1 MSLYDDFMNG
11 QIHDHKL
18 YWDRLN
24 QLQQRDARR
33 ITMDGAQMQLEN
45 DAITREARLRNVLAQ
60 LANSTDMNEQQ
71 LAYRRGLDP
80 LSYDLERQKLLTGIS
95 QGQNQQ
101 SQAIQDMT
109 FREGLQPLQ
118 YRAKEAELGAN
129 IAGNTLTT
137 TNAQH
142 GNTIA
147 NDIFP
152 DQRRAAAG
160 QAAYAG
166 MQGDVVRNNLPAL
179 RTTSETNILTGQ
191 KNAENQY
198 GVQETLGR
206 QLEEQRTTADLMHWA
221 IENGGQTTP
230 DLINLMRGAS
240 YDPRRTP
247 EERRIAGNLV
257 NSLTL
262 QQAEYQKAFQGK
274 DAAMNPAVPLIEN
287 TPLQMAEQMGIQVL
301 GQNPYGEYQIDV
313 GNGNIELLSPA
324 ELKTSIARRLGV
336 DATPWQKDAEISLK
350 ERAARL
356 SGNTQ
361 AMTAGVPDA
370 FKPELGFKLSDTAK
384 QRQQRIMYGAQTI
397 ALRNLGYTQKE
408 DANGNKIWV
417 DDKGQVI
424 PPDVI
429 QQYLRSQNL
438 AGDETAPALLNPPQG
453 AGK

>member
-24 QLQQRDARR
+24 QLQQQDARR

-45 DAITREARLRNVLAQ
+45 DAITRDARLRNVLAQ
-60 LANSTDMNEQQ
+60 LANSTDLNEQQ

-80 LSYDLERQKLLTGIS
+80 LSYDFERQKLLTGITQS
-95 QGQNQQ
+95 QNQQ
-101 SQAIQDMT
+101 GQAGQEIQ
-109 FREGLQPLQ
+109 FRQGLSPLQ
-118 YRAKEAELGAN
+118 YDAKKAELGAS

-137 TNAQH
+137 TNAEH

-147 NDIFP
+147 KDIFP
-152 DQRRAAAG
+152 DQRRAAKG

-166 MQGDVVRNNLPAL
+166 MQGDVVRDNLPAL
-179 RTTSETNILTGQ
+179 RATSETNIRTGQ
-191 KNAENQY
+191 KSAENQY
-198 GVQETLGR
+198 GMQETLGR
-206 QLEEQRTTADLMHWA
+206 QLAEQRTTSDLMHWA

-262 QQAEYQKAFQGK
+262 QQVEYQKAFQSK

-313 GNGNIELLSPA
+313 GGGNIELLSPA
-324 ELKTSIARRLGV
+324 ELKSSIARRLGV
-336 DATPWQKDAEISLK
+336 DASPWQKDAEISLK

-370 FKPELGFKLSDTAK
+370 FKPELGFKLSDEAK
-384 QRQQRIMYGAQTI
+384 QRQQRILYGAQTH
-397 ALRNLGYTQKE
+397 ALQGLGYSQKE
-408 DANGNKIWV
+408 DANGNMIWV
-417 DDKGQVI
+417 DDKGQVVDPAAI
-424 PPDVI
+424 M
-429 QQYLRSQNL
+429 QYLRSQNL
-438 AGDETAPALLNPPQG
+438 AGEEVAPALLNPKEG
-453 AGK
+453 R

>member
-24 QLQQRDARR
+24 QLQQQDARR

-45 DAITREARLRNVLAQ
+45 DAITRDARLRNVLAQ
-60 LANSTDMNEQQ
+60 LANSTDLNEQQ

-80 LSYDLERQKLLTGIS
+80 LSYDFERQKLLTGITQS
-95 QGQNQQ
+95 QNQQ
-101 SQAIQDMT
+101 GQAGQEIQ
-109 FREGLQPLQ
+109 FRQGLSPLQ
-118 YRAKEAELGAN
+118 YDAKKAELGAS

-137 TNAQH
+137 TNAEH

-147 NDIFP
+147 KDIFS
-152 DQRRAAAG
+152 DQRRAAKG

-166 MQGDVVRNNLPAL
+166 MQGDVVRDNLPAL
-179 RTTSETNILTGQ
+179 RATSETNIRTGQ
-191 KNAENQY
+191 KSAENQY
-198 GVQETLGR
+198 GMQETLGR
-206 QLEEQRTTADLMHWA
+206 QLAEQRTTSDLMHWA

-262 QQAEYQKAFQGK
+262 QQVEYQKAFQGK

-313 GNGNIELLSPA
+313 GGGNIELLSPA
-324 ELKTSIARRLGV
+324 ELKSSIARRLGV
-336 DATPWQKDAEISLK
+336 DASPWQKDAEISLK

-370 FKPELGFKLSDTAK
+370 FKPELGFKLSDEAK
-384 QRQQRIMYGAQTI
+384 QRQQRILYGAQTH
-397 ALRNLGYTQKE
+397 ALQGLGYSQKE
-408 DANGNKIWV
+408 DANGNLIWV
-417 DDKGQVI
+417 DDKGQVVDPAAI
-424 PPDVI
+424 M
-429 QQYLRSQNL
+429 QYLRSQNL
-438 AGDETAPALLNPPQG
+438 AGEEVAPALLNPKEG
-453 AGK
+453 R

>member
-24 QLQQRDARR
+24 QLQQQDARR

-45 DAITREARLRNVLAQ
+45 DAITRDARLRNVLAQ
-60 LANSTDMNEQQ
+60 LANSTDLNEQQ

-80 LSYDLERQKLLTGIS
+80 LSYDFERQKLLTGITQS
-95 QGQNQQ
+95 QNQQ
-101 SQAIQDMT
+101 GQAGQEIQ
-109 FREGLQPLQ
+109 FRQGLSPLQ
-118 YRAKEAELGAN
+118 YDAKKAELGAS

-137 TNAQH
+137 TNAEH

-147 NDIFP
+147 KDIFP
-152 DQRRAAAG
+152 DQRRAAQG

-166 MQGDVVRNNLPAL
+166 MQGDVVRDNLPAL
-179 RTTSETNILTGQ
+179 RATSETNIRTGQ
-191 KNAENQY
+191 KSAENQY
-198 GVQETLGR
+198 GMQETLGR
-206 QLEEQRTTADLMHWA
+206 QLAEQRTTSDLMHWA

-262 QQAEYQKAFQGK
+262 QQAEYQKAFQSK

-313 GNGNIELLSPA
+313 GGGSIELLSPA
-324 ELKTSIARRLGV
+324 ELKSSIARRLGV
-336 DATPWQKDAEISLK
+336 DASPWQKDAEISLK

-370 FKPELGFKLSDTAK
+370 FKPELGFKLSDEAK
-384 QRQQRIMYGAQTI
+384 QRQQRILYGAQTH
-397 ALRNLGYTQKE
+397 ALQGLGYSQKE
-408 DANGNKIWV
+408 DANGNMIWV
-417 DDKGQVI
+417 DDKGQVVDPAAI
-424 PPDVI
+424 M
-429 QQYLRSQNL
+429 QYLRSQNL
-438 AGDETAPALLNPPQG
+438 AGEEVAPALLNPKEG
-453 AGK
+453 R

>member
-24 QLQQRDARR
+24 QLQQQDARR

-45 DAITREARLRNVLAQ
+45 DAITRDARLRNVLAQ
-60 LANSTDMNEQQ
+60 LANSTDLNEQQ

-80 LSYDLERQKLLTGIS
+80 LSYDFERQKLLTGITQS
-95 QGQNQQ
+95 QNQQ
-101 SQAIQDMT
+101 GQAGQEIQ
-109 FREGLQPLQ
+109 FRQGLSPLQ
-118 YRAKEAELGAN
+118 YDAKKAELGAS

-137 TNAQH
+137 TNAEH

-147 NDIFP
+147 KDIFP
-152 DQRRAAAG
+152 DQRRAAQG

-166 MQGDVVRNNLPAL
+166 MQGDVVRDNLPAL
-179 RTTSETNILTGQ
+179 RATSETNIRTGQ
-191 KNAENQY
+191 KSAENQY
-198 GVQETLGR
+198 GMQETLGR
-206 QLEEQRTTADLMHWA
+206 QLAEQRTTSDLMHWA

-262 QQAEYQKAFQGK
+262 QQVEYQKAFQGK
-274 DAAMNPAVPLIEN
+274 AAAMNPAVPLIEN

-313 GNGNIELLSPA
+313 GGGNIELLSPA

-336 DATPWQKDAEISLK
+336 DASPWQKDAEISLK

-370 FKPELGFKLSDTAK
+370 FKPELGFKLSDEAK
-384 QRQQRIMYGAQTI
+384 QRQQRILYGAQTH
-397 ALRNLGYTQKE
+397 ALQGLGYSQKE
-408 DANGNKIWV
+408 DANGNLIWV
-417 DDKGQVI
+417 DDKGQVVDPAAI
-424 PPDVI
+424 M
-429 QQYLRSQNL
+429 QYLRSQNL
-438 AGDETAPALLNPPQG
+438 AGEEVAPALLNPKEG
-453 AGK
+453 R

>member
-24 QLQQRDARR
+24 QLQQQDARR

-45 DAITREARLRNVLAQ
+45 DAITRDARLRNVLAQ
-60 LANSTDMNEQQ
+60 LANSTDLNEQQ

-80 LSYDLERQKLLTGIS
+80 LSYDFERQKLLTGITQS
-95 QGQNQQ
+95 QNQQ
-101 SQAIQDMT
+101 GQAGQEIQ
-109 FREGLQPLQ
+109 FRQGLSPLQ
-118 YRAKEAELGAN
+118 YDAKKAELGAS

-137 TNAQH
+137 TNAEH

-147 NDIFP
+147 KDIFP
-152 DQRRAAAG
+152 DQRRAAKG

-166 MQGDVVRNNLPAL
+166 MQGDVVRDNLPAL
-179 RTTSETNILTGQ
+179 RATSETNIRTGQ
-191 KNAENQY
+191 KSAENQY
-198 GVQETLGR
+198 GMQETLGR
-206 QLEEQRTTADLMHWA
+206 QLAEQRTTSDLMHWA

-262 QQAEYQKAFQGK
+262 QQVEYQKAFQGK

-313 GNGNIELLSPA
+313 GGGNIELLSPA
-324 ELKTSIARRLGV
+324 ELKSSIARRLGV
-336 DATPWQKDAEISLK
+336 DASPWQKDAEISLK

-370 FKPELGFKLSDTAK
+370 FKPELGFKLSDEAK
-384 QRQQRIMYGAQTI
+384 QRQQRILYGAQTH
-397 ALRNLGYTQKE
+397 ALQGLGYSQKE
-408 DANGNKIWV
+408 DANGNMIWV
-417 DDKGQVI
+417 DGKGQVVDPAAI
-424 PPDVI
+424 M
-429 QQYLRSQNL
+429 QYLRSQNL
-438 AGDETAPALLNPPQG
+438 AGEEVAPALLNPKEG
-453 AGK
+453 R

>member
-24 QLQQRDARR
+24 QLQQQDARR

-45 DAITREARLRNVLAQ
+45 DAITRDARLRNVLAQ
-60 LANSTDMNEQQ
+60 LANSTDLNEQQ

-80 LSYDLERQKLLTGIS
+80 LSYDFERQKLLTGITQS
-95 QGQNQQ
+95 QNQQ
-101 SQAIQDMT
+101 GQAGQEIQ
-109 FREGLQPLQ
+109 FRQGLSPLQ
-118 YRAKEAELGAN
+118 YDAKKAELGAS

-137 TNAQH
+137 TNAEH

-147 NDIFP
+147 KDIFP
-152 DQRRAAAG
+152 DQRRAAQG

-166 MQGDVVRNNLPAL
+166 MQGDVVRDNLPAL
-179 RTTSETNILTGQ
+179 RATSETNIRTGQ
-191 KNAENQY
+191 KSAENQY
-198 GVQETLGR
+198 GMQETLGR
-206 QLEEQRTTADLMHWA
+206 QLAEQRTTSDLMHWA

-262 QQAEYQKAFQGK
+262 QQVEYQKAFQGK

-313 GNGNIELLSPA
+313 GGGNIELLSPA
-324 ELKTSIARRLGV
+324 ELKSSIARRLGV
-336 DATPWQKDAEISLK
+336 DASPWQKDAEISLK

-370 FKPELGFKLSDTAK
+370 FKPELGFKLSDEAK
-384 QRQQRIMYGAQTI
+384 QRQQRILYGAQTH
-397 ALRNLGYTQKE
+397 ALQGLGYSQKE
-408 DANGNKIWV
+408 DANGNLIWV
-417 DDKGQVI
+417 DDKGQVVDPAAI
-424 PPDVI
+424 M
-429 QQYLRSQNL
+429 QYLRSQNL
-438 AGDETAPALLNPPQG
+438 AGEEVAPALLNPKEG
-453 AGK
+453 R

>member
-24 QLQQRDARR
+24 QLQQQDARR

-45 DAITREARLRNVLAQ
+45 DAITRDARLRNVLAQ
-60 LANSTDMNEQQ
+60 LANSTDLNEQQ

-80 LSYDLERQKLLTGIS
+80 LSYDFERQKLLTGITQS
-95 QGQNQQ
+95 QNQQ
-101 SQAIQDMT
+101 GQAGQEIQ
-109 FREGLQPLQ
+109 FRQGLSPLQ
-118 YRAKEAELGAN
+118 YDAKKAELGAS

-137 TNAQH
+137 TNAEH

-147 NDIFP
+147 KDIFP
-152 DQRRAAAG
+152 DQRRAAQG

-166 MQGDVVRNNLPAL
+166 MQGDVVRDNLPAL
-179 RTTSETNILTGQ
+179 RATSETNILTGQ
-191 KNAENQY
+191 KSAENQY
-198 GVQETLGR
+198 GMQETLGR
-206 QLEEQRTTADLMHWA
+206 QLAEQRTTSDLMHWA

-262 QQAEYQKAFQGK
+262 QQVEYQKAFQGK
-274 DAAMNPAVPLIEN
+274 DATMNPAVPLIEN

-313 GNGNIELLSPA
+313 GGGNIELLSPA
-324 ELKTSIARRLGV
+324 ELKSSIARRLGV
-336 DATPWQKDAEISLK
+336 DASPWQKDAEISLK

-370 FKPELGFKLSDTAK
+370 FKPELGFKLSDEAK
-384 QRQQRIMYGAQTI
+384 QRQQRILYGAQTH
-397 ALRNLGYTQKE
+397 ALQGLGYSQKE
-408 DANGNKIWV
+408 DANGNMIWV
-417 DDKGQVI
+417 DDKGQVVDPAAI
-424 PPDVI
+424 M
-429 QQYLRSQNL
+429 QYLRSQNL
-438 AGDETAPALLNPPQG
+438 AGEEVAPALLNPKEG
-453 AGK
+453 R

>member
-24 QLQQRDARR
+24 QLQQQDARR

-45 DAITREARLRNVLAQ
+45 DAITRDARLRNVLAQ
-60 LANSTDMNEQQ
+60 LANSTDLNEQQ

-80 LSYDLERQKLLTGIS
+80 LSYDFERQKLLTGITQS
-95 QGQNQQ
+95 QNQQ
-101 SQAIQDMT
+101 GQAGQEIQ
-109 FREGLQPLQ
+109 FRQGLSPLQ
-118 YRAKEAELGAN
+118 YDAKKAELGAS

-137 TNAQH
+137 TNAEH

-147 NDIFP
+147 KDIFP
-152 DQRRAAAG
+152 DQRRAAQG

-166 MQGDVVRNNLPAL
+166 MQGDVVRDNLPAL
-179 RTTSETNILTGQ
+179 RATSETNILTGQ
-191 KNAENQY
+191 KSAENQY
-198 GVQETLGR
+198 GMQETLGR
-206 QLEEQRTTADLMHWA
+206 QLAEQRTTSDLMHWA

-262 QQAEYQKAFQGK
+262 QQVEYQKAFQGK
-274 DAAMNPAVPLIEN
+274 GATMNPAVPLIEN
-287 TPLQMAEQMGIQVL
+287 TPLQMAEKMGIQVL

-313 GNGNIELLSPA
+313 GGGNVELLSPA
-324 ELKTSIARRLGV
+324 ELKSSIARRLGV
-336 DATPWQKDAEISLK
+336 DASPWQKDAEISLK

-370 FKPELGFKLSDTAK
+370 FKPELGFKLSDEAK
-384 QRQQRIMYGAQTI
+384 QRQQRILYGAQTH
-397 ALRNLGYTQKE
+397 ALQGLGYSQKE
-408 DANGNKIWV
+408 DANGNMIWV
-417 DDKGQVI
+417 DDKGQVVDPAAI
-424 PPDVI
+424 MR
-429 QQYLRSQNL
+429 YLRSQNL
-438 AGDETAPALLNPPQG
+438 AGEEVAPALLNPKEG
-453 AGK
+453 R

>member
-24 QLQQRDARR
+24 QLQQQDARR

-45 DAITREARLRNVLAQ
+45 DAITRDARLRNVLAQ
-60 LANSTDMNEQQ
+60 LANSTDLNEQQ

-80 LSYDLERQKLLTGIS
+80 LSYDFERQKLLTGITQS
-95 QGQNQQ
+95 QNRQGQAGQE
-101 SQAIQDMT
+101 IQ
-109 FREGLQPLQ
+109 FRQGLSPLQ
-118 YRAKEAELGAN
+118 YQAKKAELGAS
-129 IAGNTLTT
+129 IADNTLTT
-137 TNAQH
+137 TNAEH

-147 NDIFP
+147 KDIFP
-152 DQRRAAAG
+152 DQRRAAQG

-166 MQGDVVRNNLPAL
+166 MQGDVVRDNLPAL
-179 RTTSETNILTGQ
+179 RATSETNIRTGQ
-191 KNAENQY
+191 KSAENQY
-198 GVQETLGR
+198 GMQETLGR
-206 QLEEQRTTADLMHWA
+206 QLAEQRTTSDLMHWA
-221 IENGGQTTP
+221 IENGGQTTT

-262 QQAEYQKAFQGK
+262 QQVEYQKAFQGK

-313 GNGNIELLSPA
+313 GGGNIELLSPA
-324 ELKTSIARRLGV
+324 ELKSSIARRLGV
-336 DATPWQKDAEISLK
+336 DASPWQKDAEISLK

-370 FKPELGFKLSDTAK
+370 FKPELGFKLSDEAK
-384 QRQQRIMYGAQTI
+384 QRQQRILYGAQTH
-397 ALRNLGYTQKE
+397 ALQGLGYSQKE
-408 DANGNKIWV
+408 DANGNMIWV
-417 DDKGQVI
+417 DDKGQVVDLAAI
-424 PPDVI
+424 M
-429 QQYLRSQNL
+429 QYLRSQNL
-438 AGDETAPALLNPPQG
+438 AGEEVAPALLNPKEG
-453 AGK
+453 R

>member
-24 QLQQRDARR
+24 QLQQQDARR

-45 DAITREARLRNVLAQ
+45 DAITRDARLRNVLAQ
-60 LANSTDMNEQQ
+60 LANSTDLNEQQ

-80 LSYDLERQKLLTGIS
+80 LSYDFERQKLLTGITQS
-95 QGQNQQ
+95 QNQQ
-101 SQAIQDMT
+101 GQAGQEIQ
-109 FREGLQPLQ
+109 FRQGLSPLQ
-118 YRAKEAELGAN
+118 YDAKKAELGAS

-137 TNAQH
+137 TNAEH

-147 NDIFP
+147 KDIFP
-152 DQRRAAAG
+152 DQRRAAQG

-166 MQGDVVRNNLPAL
+166 MQGDVVRDNLPAL
-179 RTTSETNILTGQ
+179 RATSETNIRTGQ
-191 KNAENQY
+191 KSAENQY
-198 GVQETLGR
+198 GMQETLGR
-206 QLEEQRTTADLMHWA
+206 QLAEQRTTSDLMHWA

-262 QQAEYQKAFQGK
+262 QQVEYQKAFQGK

-313 GNGNIELLSPA
+313 GGGNIELLSPA
-324 ELKTSIARRLGV
+324 ELKSSIARRLGV
-336 DATPWQKDAEISLK
+336 DASPWQKDAEISLK

-370 FKPELGFKLSDTAK
+370 FKPELGFKLSDEAK
-384 QRQQRIMYGAQTI
+384 QRQQRILYGAQTH
-397 ALRNLGYTQKE
+397 ALQGLGYSQKE
-408 DANGNKIWV
+408 DANGNMIWV
-417 DDKGQVI
+417 DDKGQVVDPAAI
-424 PPDVI
+424 M
-429 QQYLRSQNL
+429 QYLRSQNL
-438 AGDETAPALLNPPQG
+438 AGEEVAPALLNPKEG
-453 AGK
+453 R

>member
-24 QLQQRDARR
+24 QLQQQDARR

-45 DAITREARLRNVLAQ
+45 DAITRDARLRNVLAQ
-60 LANSTDMNEQQ
+60 LANSTDLNEQQ

-80 LSYDLERQKLLTGIS
+80 LNYDFERQKLLTGITQS
-95 QGQNQQ
+95 QNQQ
-101 SQAIQDMT
+101 GQAGQEIQ
-109 FREGLQPLQ
+109 FRQGLSPLQ
-118 YRAKEAELGAN
+118 YDAKKAELGAS

-137 TNAQH
+137 TNAEH

-147 NDIFP
+147 KDIFP
-152 DQRRAAAG
+152 DQRRAAQG

-166 MQGDVVRNNLPAL
+166 MQGDVVRDNLPAL
-179 RTTSETNILTGQ
+179 RATSETNIRTGQ
-191 KNAENQY
+191 KSAENQY
-198 GVQETLGR
+198 GMQETLGR
-206 QLEEQRTTADLMHWA
+206 QLAEQRTTSDLMHWA

-262 QQAEYQKAFQGK
+262 QQVEYQKAFQGK

-313 GNGNIELLSPA
+313 GGGNIELLSPA
-324 ELKTSIARRLGV
+324 ELKSSIARRLGV
-336 DATPWQKDAEISLK
+336 DASPWQKDAEISLK

-370 FKPELGFKLSDTAK
+370 FKPELGFKLSDEAK
-384 QRQQRIMYGAQTI
+384 QRQQRILYGAQTH
-397 ALRNLGYTQKE
+397 ALQGLGYSQKE
-408 DANGNKIWV
+408 DANGNMIWV
-417 DDKGQVI
+417 DDKGQVVDPAAI
-424 PPDVI
+424 M
-429 QQYLRSQNL
+429 QYLRSQNL
-438 AGDETAPALLNPPQG
+438 AGQEVAPALLNPKEG
-453 AGK
+453 R

>member
-24 QLQQRDARR
+24 QLQQQDARR

-45 DAITREARLRNVLAQ
+45 DAITRDARLRNVLAQ
-60 LANSTDMNEQQ
+60 LANSTDLNEQQ

-80 LSYDLERQKLLTGIS
+80 LSYDFERQKLLTGITQS
-95 QGQNQQ
+95 QNQQ
-101 SQAIQDMT
+101 GQAGQEIQ
-109 FREGLQPLQ
+109 FRQGLSPLQ
-118 YRAKEAELGAN
+118 YDAKKAELGAS

-137 TNAQH
+137 TNAEH

-147 NDIFP
+147 KDIFP
-152 DQRRAAAG
+152 DQRRAAKG

-166 MQGDVVRNNLPAL
+166 MQGDVVRDNLPAL
-179 RTTSETNILTGQ
+179 RATSETNIRTGQ
-191 KNAENQY
+191 KSAENQY
-198 GVQETLGR
+198 GMQETLGR
-206 QLEEQRTTADLMHWA
+206 QLAEQRTTSDLMHWA

-262 QQAEYQKAFQGK
+262 QQVEYQKAFQGK

-313 GNGNIELLSPA
+313 GGGNIELLSPA
-324 ELKTSIARRLGV
+324 ELKSSIARRLGV
-336 DATPWQKDAEISLK
+336 DASPWQKDAEISLK

-370 FKPELGFKLSDTAK
+370 FKPELGFKLSDEAK
-384 QRQQRIMYGAQTI
+384 QRQQRILYGAQTH
-397 ALRNLGYTQKE
+397 ALQGLGYSQKE
-408 DANGNKIWV
+408 DANGNMIWV
-417 DDKGQVI
+417 DDKGQVVDPAAI
-424 PPDVI
+424 M
-429 QQYLRSQNL
+429 QYLRSQNL
-438 AGDETAPALLNPPQG
+438 AGEEVAPALLNPKEG
-453 AGK
+453 R

>member
-24 QLQQRDARR
+24 QLQQQDARR

-45 DAITREARLRNVLAQ
+45 DAITRDARLRNVLAQ
-60 LANSTDMNEQQ
+60 LANSTDLNEQQ

-80 LSYDLERQKLLTGIS
+80 LSYDFERQKLLTGITQS
-95 QGQNQQ
+95 QNQQ
-101 SQAIQDMT
+101 GQAGQEIQ
-109 FREGLQPLQ
+109 FRQGLSPLQ
-118 YRAKEAELGAN
+118 YDAKKAELGAS

-137 TNAQH
+137 TNAEH

-152 DQRRAAAG
+152 DQRRAAQG

-166 MQGDVVRNNLPAL
+166 MQGDVVRDNLPAL
-179 RTTSETNILTGQ
+179 RATSETNIRTGQ
-191 KNAENQY
+191 KSAENQY
-198 GVQETLGR
+198 GMQETLGR
-206 QLEEQRTTADLMHWA
+206 QLAEQRTTSDLMHWA

-262 QQAEYQKAFQGK
+262 QQVEYQKAFQGK

-313 GNGNIELLSPA
+313 GGGNIELLSPA
-324 ELKTSIARRLGV
+324 ELKSSIARRLGV
-336 DATPWQKDAEISLK
+336 DASPWQKDAEISLK

-370 FKPELGFKLSDTAK
+370 FKPELGFKLSDEAK
-384 QRQQRIMYGAQTI
+384 QRQQRILYGAQTH
-397 ALRNLGYTQKE
+397 ALQGLGYSQKE
-408 DANGNKIWV
+408 DANGNLIWV
-417 DDKGQVI
+417 DDKGQVVDPAAI
-424 PPDVI
+424 M
-429 QQYLRSQNL
+429 QYLRSQNL
-438 AGDETAPALLNPPQG
+438 AGEEVAPALLNPKEG
-453 AGK
+453 R

>member
-24 QLQQRDARR
+24 QLQQQDARR

-45 DAITREARLRNVLAQ
+45 DAITRDARLRNVLAQ
-60 LANSTDMNEQQ
+60 LANSTDLNEQQ

-80 LSYDLERQKLLTGIS
+80 LSYDFERQKLLTGITQS
-95 QGQNQQ
+95 QNQQ
-101 SQAIQDMT
+101 GQAGQEIQ
-109 FREGLQPLQ
+109 FRQGLSPLQ
-118 YRAKEAELGAN
+118 YDAKKAELGAS

-137 TNAQH
+137 TNAEH

-147 NDIFP
+147 KDIFP
-152 DQRRAAAG
+152 DQRRAARG

-166 MQGDVVRNNLPAL
+166 MQGDVVRDNLPAL
-179 RTTSETNILTGQ
+179 RATSETNIRTGQ
-191 KNAENQY
+191 KSAENQY
-198 GVQETLGR
+198 GMQETLGR
-206 QLEEQRTTADLMHWA
+206 QLAEQRTTSDLMHWA

-262 QQAEYQKAFQGK
+262 QQVEYQKAFQGK

-313 GNGNIELLSPA
+313 GGGNIELLSPA
-324 ELKTSIARRLGV
+324 ELKSSIARRLGV
-336 DATPWQKDAEISLK
+336 DASPWQKDAEISLK

-370 FKPELGFKLSDTAK
+370 FKPELGFKLSDEAK
-384 QRQQRIMYGAQTI
+384 QRQQRILYGAQTH
-397 ALRNLGYTQKE
+397 ALQGLGYSQKE
-408 DANGNKIWV
+408 DANGNMIWV
-417 DDKGQVI
+417 DDKGQVVDPAAI
-424 PPDVI
+424 M
-429 QQYLRSQNL
+429 QYLRSQNL
-438 AGDETAPALLNPPQG
+438 AGEEVAPALLNPKEG
-453 AGK
+453 R

>member
-24 QLQQRDARR
+24 QLQQQDARR

-45 DAITREARLRNVLAQ
+45 DAITRDARLRNVLAQ
-60 LANSTDMNEQQ
+60 LANSTDLNEQQ

-80 LSYDLERQKLLTGIS
+80 LSYDFERQKLLTGITQS
-95 QGQNQQ
+95 QNQQ
-101 SQAIQDMT
+101 GQAGQEIQ
-109 FREGLQPLQ
+109 FRQGLSPLQ
-118 YRAKEAELGAN
+118 YDAKKAELGAS

-137 TNAQH
+137 TNAEH

-147 NDIFP
+147 KDIFP
-152 DQRRAAAG
+152 DQRRAAKG

-166 MQGDVVRNNLPAL
+166 IQGDVVRDNLPAL
-179 RTTSETNILTGQ
+179 RATSETNIRTGQ
-191 KNAENQY
+191 KSAENQY
-198 GVQETLGR
+198 GMQETLGR
-206 QLEEQRTTADLMHWA
+206 QLAEQRTTSDLMHWA

-262 QQAEYQKAFQGK
+262 QQVEYQKAFQGK

-313 GNGNIELLSPA
+313 GGGNIELLSPA
-324 ELKTSIARRLGV
+324 ELKSSIARRLGV
-336 DATPWQKDAEISLK
+336 DASPWQKDAEISLK

-370 FKPELGFKLSDTAK
+370 FKPELGFKLSDEAK
-384 QRQQRIMYGAQTI
+384 QRQQRILYGAQTH
-397 ALRNLGYTQKE
+397 ALQGLGYSQKE
-408 DANGNKIWV
+408 DANGNMIWV
-417 DDKGQVI
+417 DDKGQVVDPAAI
-424 PPDVI
+424 M
-429 QQYLRSQNL
+429 QYLRSQNL
-438 AGDETAPALLNPPQG
+438 AGEEVAPALLNPKEG
-453 AGK
+453 R

>member
-24 QLQQRDARR
+24 QLQQQDARR

-45 DAITREARLRNVLAQ
+45 DAITRDARLRNVLAQ
-60 LANSTDMNEQQ
+60 LANSTDLNEQQ

-80 LSYDLERQKLLTGIS
+80 LSYDFERQKLLTGITQS
-95 QGQNQQ
+95 QNQQ
-101 SQAIQDMT
+101 GQAGQEIQ
-109 FREGLQPLQ
+109 FRQGLSPLQ
-118 YRAKEAELGAN
+118 YDAKKAELGAS

-137 TNAQH
+137 TNAEH

-147 NDIFP
+147 KDIFP
-152 DQRRAAAG
+152 DQRRAAQG

-166 MQGDVVRNNLPAL
+166 MQGDVVRDNLPAL
-179 RTTSETNILTGQ
+179 RATSETNIRTGQ
-191 KNAENQY
+191 KSAENQY
-198 GVQETLGR
+198 GMQETLGR
-206 QLEEQRTTADLMHWA
+206 QLAEQRTTSDLMHWA

-262 QQAEYQKAFQGK
+262 QQVEYQKAFRGK
-274 DAAMNPAVPLIEN
+274 DATMNPAVPLIEN

-313 GNGNIELLSPA
+313 GGGNIELLSPA
-324 ELKTSIARRLGV
+324 ELKSSIARRLGV
-336 DATPWQKDAEISLK
+336 DASPWQKDAEISLK

-370 FKPELGFKLSDTAK
+370 FKPELGFKLSDEAK
-384 QRQQRIMYGAQTI
+384 QRQQRILYGAQTH
-397 ALRNLGYTQKE
+397 ALQGLGYSQKE
-408 DANGNKIWV
+408 DANGNMIWV
-417 DDKGQVI
+417 DDKGQVVDPAAI
-424 PPDVI
+424 M
-429 QQYLRSQNL
+429 QYLRSQNL
-438 AGDETAPALLNPPQG
+438 AGEEVAPALLNPKEG
-453 AGK
+453 R

>member
-24 QLQQRDARR
+24 QLQQQDARR

-45 DAITREARLRNVLAQ
+45 DAITRDARLRNVLAQ
-60 LANSTDMNEQQ
+60 LANSTDLNEQQ

-80 LSYDLERQKLLTGIS
+80 LSYDFERQKLLTGITQS
-95 QGQNQQ
+95 QNQQ
-101 SQAIQDMT
+101 GQAGQEIQ
-109 FREGLQPLQ
+109 FRQGLSPLQ
-118 YRAKEAELGAN
+118 YDAKKAELGAS

-137 TNAQH
+137 TNAEH

-147 NDIFP
+147 KDIFP
-152 DQRRAAAG
+152 DQRRAAQG

-166 MQGDVVRNNLPAL
+166 MQGDVVRDNLPAL
-179 RTTSETNILTGQ
+179 RATSETNILTGQ
-191 KNAENQY
+191 KSAENQY
-198 GVQETLGR
+198 GMQETLGR
-206 QLEEQRTTADLMHWA
+206 QLAEQRTTSDLMHWA

-262 QQAEYQKAFQGK
+262 QQVEYQKAFRGK
-274 DAAMNPAVPLIEN
+274 DATMNPAVPLIEN

-313 GNGNIELLSPA
+313 GGGNIELLSPA
-324 ELKTSIARRLGV
+324 ELKSSIARRLGV
-336 DATPWQKDAEISLK
+336 DASPWQKDAEISLK

-370 FKPELGFKLSDTAK
+370 FKPELGFKLSDEAK
-384 QRQQRIMYGAQTI
+384 QRQQRILYGAQTH
-397 ALRNLGYTQKE
+397 ALQGLGYSQKE
-408 DANGNKIWV
+408 DANGNMIWV
-417 DDKGQVI
+417 DDKGQVVDPAAI
-424 PPDVI
+424 M
-429 QQYLRSQNL
+429 QYLRSQNL
-438 AGDETAPALLNPPQG
+438 AGEEVAPALLNPKEG
-453 AGK
+453 R

>member
-24 QLQQRDARR
+24 QLQQQDARR

-45 DAITREARLRNVLAQ
+45 DAITRDARLRNVLAQ
-60 LANSTDMNEQQ
+60 LANSTDLNEQQ

-80 LSYDLERQKLLTGIS
+80 LSYDFERQKLLTGITQS
-95 QGQNQQ
+95 QNQQ
-101 SQAIQDMT
+101 GQAGQEIQ
-109 FREGLQPLQ
+109 FRQGLSPLQ
-118 YRAKEAELGAN
+118 YDAKKAELGAS

-137 TNAQH
+137 TNAEH

-147 NDIFP
+147 KDIFP
-152 DQRRAAAG
+152 DQRRAAKG

-166 MQGDVVRNNLPAL
+166 MQGDVVRDNLPAL
-179 RTTSETNILTGQ
+179 RATSETNIRTGQ
-191 KNAENQY
+191 KSAENQY
-198 GVQETLGR
+198 GMQETLGR
-206 QLEEQRTTADLMHWA
+206 QLAEQRTTSDLMHWA

-262 QQAEYQKAFQGK
+262 QQVKYQEAFQGK

-313 GNGNIELLSPA
+313 GGGNIELLSPA
-324 ELKTSIARRLGV
+324 ELKSSIARRLGV
-336 DATPWQKDAEISLK
+336 DASPWQKDAEISLK

-370 FKPELGFKLSDTAK
+370 FKPELGFKLSDEAK
-384 QRQQRIMYGAQTI
+384 QRQQRILYGAQTH
-397 ALRNLGYTQKE
+397 ALQGLGYSQKE
-408 DANGNKIWV
+408 DANGNMIWV
-417 DDKGQVI
+417 DDKGQVVDPAAI
-424 PPDVI
+424 M
-429 QQYLRSQNL
+429 QYLRSQNL
-438 AGDETAPALLNPPQG
+438 AGEEVAPALLNPKEG
-453 AGK
+453 R

>member
-24 QLQQRDARR
+24 QLQQQDARR

-45 DAITREARLRNVLAQ
+45 DAITRDARLRNVLAQ
-60 LANSTDMNEQQ
+60 LANSTDLNEQQ

-80 LSYDLERQKLLTGIS
+80 LSYDFERQKLLTGITQS
-95 QGQNQQ
+95 QNQQ
-101 SQAIQDMT
+101 GQAGQEIQ
-109 FREGLQPLQ
+109 FRQGLSPLQ
-118 YRAKEAELGAN
+118 YDAKKAELGAS

-137 TNAQH
+137 TNAEH

-147 NDIFP
+147 KDIFP
-152 DQRRAAAG
+152 DQRRAAQG

-166 MQGDVVRNNLPAL
+166 MQGDVVRDNLPAL
-179 RTTSETNILTGQ
+179 RATSETNILTGQ
-191 KNAENQY
+191 KSAENQY
-198 GVQETLGR
+198 GMQETLGR
-206 QLEEQRTTADLMHWA
+206 QLAEQRTTSDLMHWA

-262 QQAEYQKAFQGK
+262 QQVEYQKAFQGK
-274 DAAMNPAVPLIEN
+274 AAAMNPAVPLIEN

-313 GNGNIELLSPA
+313 GGGNIELLSPA
-324 ELKTSIARRLGV
+324 ELKSSIARRLGV
-336 DATPWQKDAEISLK
+336 DASPWQKDAEISLK

-361 AMTAGVPDA
+361 AMTAGVPEA
-370 FKPELGFKLSDTAK
+370 FKPELGFKLSDEAK
-384 QRQQRIMYGAQTI
+384 QRQQRILYGAQTH
-397 ALRNLGYTQKE
+397 ALQGLGYSQKE
-408 DANGNKIWV
+408 DANGNMIWV
-417 DDKGQVI
+417 DDKGQVVDPAAI
-424 PPDVI
+424 M
-429 QQYLRSQNL
+429 QYLRSQNL
-438 AGDETAPALLNPPQG
+438 AGEEVAPALLNPKEG
-453 AGK
+453 R

>member
-24 QLQQRDARR
+24 QLQQQDARR

-45 DAITREARLRNVLAQ
+45 DAITRDARLRNVLAQ
-60 LANSTDMNEQQ
+60 LANSTDLNEQQ

-80 LSYDLERQKLLTGIS
+80 LSYDFERQKLLTGITQS
-95 QGQNQQ
+95 QNQQ
-101 SQAIQDMT
+101 GQAGQEIQ
-109 FREGLQPLQ
+109 FRQGLSPLQ
-118 YRAKEAELGAN
+118 YDAKKAELGAS

-137 TNAQH
+137 TNAEH

-147 NDIFP
+147 KDIFP
-152 DQRRAAAG
+152 DQRRAAQG

-166 MQGDVVRNNLPAL
+166 MQGDVVRDNLPAL
-179 RTTSETNILTGQ
+179 RATSETNIRTGQ
-191 KNAENQY
+191 KSAENQY
-198 GVQETLGR
+198 GMQETLGR
-206 QLEEQRTTADLMHWA
+206 QLAEQRTTSDLMHWA

-262 QQAEYQKAFQGK
+262 QQVKYQKAFQGK

-313 GNGNIELLSPA
+313 GGGNIELLSPA
-324 ELKTSIARRLGV
+324 ELKASIARRLGV
-336 DATPWQKDAEISLK
+336 DASPWQKDAEISLK

-370 FKPELGFKLSDTAK
+370 FKPELGFKLSDEAK
-384 QRQQRIMYGAQTI
+384 QRQQRILYGAQTH
-397 ALRNLGYTQKE
+397 ALQGLGYSQKE
-408 DANGNKIWV
+408 DANGNMIWV
-417 DDKGQVI
+417 DDKGQVVDPAAI
-424 PPDVI
+424 M
-429 QQYLRSQNL
+429 QYLRSQNL
-438 AGDETAPALLNPPQG
+438 AGEEVAPALLNPKEG
-453 AGK
+453 R

>member
-24 QLQQRDARR
+24 QLQQQDARR

-45 DAITREARLRNVLAQ
+45 DAITRDARLRNVLAQ
-60 LANSTDMNEQQ
+60 LANSTDLNEQQ

-80 LSYDLERQKLLTGIS
+80 LSYDFERQKLLTGITQS
-95 QGQNQQ
+95 QNQQ
-101 SQAIQDMT
+101 GQAGQEIQ
-109 FREGLQPLQ
+109 FRQGLSPLQ
-118 YRAKEAELGAN
+118 YDAKKAELGAS

-137 TNAQH
+137 TNAEH

-147 NDIFP
+147 KDIFP
-152 DQRRAAAG
+152 DQRRAAQG

-166 MQGDVVRNNLPAL
+166 MQGDVVRDNLPAL
-179 RTTSETNILTGQ
+179 RATSETNILTGQ
-191 KNAENQY
+191 KSAENQY
-198 GVQETLGR
+198 GMQETLGR
-206 QLEEQRTTADLMHWA
+206 QLAEQRTTSDLMHWA

-262 QQAEYQKAFQGK
+262 QQVEYQKAFQGK

-313 GNGNIELLSPA
+313 GGGNIELLSPA
-324 ELKTSIARRLGV
+324 ELKSSIARRLGV
-336 DATPWQKDAEISLK
+336 DASPWQKDAEISLK

-370 FKPELGFKLSDTAK
+370 FKPELGFKLSDEAK
-384 QRQQRIMYGAQTI
+384 QRQQRILYGAQTH
-397 ALRNLGYTQKE
+397 ALHGLGYSQKE
-408 DANGNKIWV
+408 DANGNMIWV
-417 DDKGQVI
+417 DDKGQVVDPAAI
-424 PPDVI
+424 M
-429 QQYLRSQNL
+429 QYLRSQNL
-438 AGDETAPALLNPPQG
+438 AGEEVAPALLNPKEG
-453 AGK
+453 R

>member
-24 QLQQRDARR
+24 QLQQQDARR

-45 DAITREARLRNVLAQ
+45 DAITRDARLRNVLAQ
-60 LANSTDMNEQQ
+60 LANSTDLNEQQ

-80 LSYDLERQKLLTGIS
+80 LSYDFERQKLLTGITQS
-95 QGQNQQ
+95 QNQQ
-101 SQAIQDMT
+101 GQAGQEIQ
-109 FREGLQPLQ
+109 FRQGLSPLQ
-118 YRAKEAELGAN
+118 YDAKKAELGAS

-137 TNAQH
+137 TNAVH

-147 NDIFP
+147 KDIFP
-152 DQRRAAAG
+152 DQRRAAQG

-166 MQGDVVRNNLPAL
+166 MQGDVVRDNLPAL
-179 RTTSETNILTGQ
+179 RATSETNIRTGQ
-191 KNAENQY
+191 KSAENQY
-198 GVQETLGR
+198 GMQETLGR
-206 QLEEQRTTADLMHWA
+206 QLAEQRTTSDLMHWA

-262 QQAEYQKAFQGK
+262 QQVEYQKAFQGK

-313 GNGNIELLSPA
+313 GGGNIELLSPA
-324 ELKTSIARRLGV
+324 ELKSSIARRLGV
-336 DATPWQKDAEISLK
+336 DASPWQKDAEISLK

-370 FKPELGFKLSDTAK
+370 FKPELGFKLSDEAK
-384 QRQQRIMYGAQTI
+384 QRQQRILYGAQTH
-397 ALRNLGYTQKE
+397 ALQGLGYSQKE
-408 DANGNKIWV
+408 DANGNMIWV
-417 DDKGQVI
+417 DDKGQVVDPAAI
-424 PPDVI
+424 M
-429 QQYLRSQNL
+429 QYLRSQNL
-438 AGDETAPALLNPPQG
+438 AGEEVAPALLNPKEG
-453 AGK
+453 R

>member
-45 DAITREARLRNVLAQ
+45 DAITRDARLRNVLAQ
-60 LANSTDMNEQQ
+60 LANSTDLNEQQ

-80 LSYDLERQKLLTGIS
+80 LSYDFERQKLLTGITQS
-95 QGQNQQ
+95 QNLQGQAGQE
-101 SQAIQDMT
+101 IQ
-109 FREGLQPLQ
+109 FRQGLSPLQ
-118 YRAKEAELGAN
+118 YDAKKAELGAS

-137 TNAQH
+137 TNAEH

-147 NDIFP
+147 KDIFP
-152 DQRRAAAG
+152 DQRRAAQG

-166 MQGDVVRNNLPAL
+166 MQGDVVRDNLPAL
-179 RTTSETNILTGQ
+179 RATSETNIRTGQ
-191 KNAENQY
+191 KSAENQY
-198 GVQETLGR
+198 GMQETLGR
-206 QLEEQRTTADLMHWA
+206 QLAEQRTTSDLMHWA

-262 QQAEYQKAFQGK
+262 QQVEYQKAFQGK

-313 GNGNIELLSPA
+313 GGGNIELLSPA
-324 ELKTSIARRLGV
+324 ELKSSIARRLGV
-336 DATPWQKDAEISLK
+336 DASPWQKDAEISLK

-370 FKPELGFKLSDTAK
+370 FKPELGFKLSDEAK
-384 QRQQRIMYGAQTI
+384 QRQQRILYGAQTH
-397 ALRNLGYTQKE
+397 ALQGLGYSQKE
-408 DANGNKIWV
+408 DANGNMIWV
-417 DDKGQVI
+417 DDKGQVVDPAAI
-424 PPDVI
+424 M
-429 QQYLRSQNL
+429 QYLRSQNL
-438 AGDETAPALLNPPQG
+438 AGEEVAPALLNPKEG
-453 AGK
+453 R

>member
-24 QLQQRDARR
+24 QLQQQDARR

-45 DAITREARLRNVLAQ
+45 DAITRDARLRNVLAQ
-60 LANSTDMNEQQ
+60 LANSTDLNEQQ

-80 LSYDLERQKLLTGIS
+80 LNYDFEQQKLLTGITQS
-95 QGQNQQ
+95 QNQQ
-101 SQAIQDMT
+101 GQAGQEIQ
-109 FREGLQPLQ
+109 FRQGLSPLQ
-118 YRAKEAELGAN
+118 YDAKKAELGAS

-137 TNAQH
+137 TNAEH

-147 NDIFP
+147 KDIFP
-152 DQRRAAAG
+152 DQRRAAQG

-166 MQGDVVRNNLPAL
+166 MQGDVVRDNLPAL
-179 RTTSETNILTGQ
+179 RATSETNIRTGQ
-191 KNAENQY
+191 KSAENQY
-198 GVQETLGR
+198 GMQETLGR
-206 QLEEQRTTADLMHWA
+206 QLAEQRTTSDLMHWA

-262 QQAEYQKAFQGK
+262 QQVEYQKAFQGK

-313 GNGNIELLSPA
+313 GGGNIELLSPA
-324 ELKTSIARRLGV
+324 ELKSSIARRLGV
-336 DATPWQKDAEISLK
+336 DASPWQKDAEISLK

-370 FKPELGFKLSDTAK
+370 FKPELGFKLSDEAK
-384 QRQQRIMYGAQTI
+384 QRQQRILYGAQTH
-397 ALRNLGYTQKE
+397 ALQGLGYSQKE
-408 DANGNKIWV
+408 DANGNMIWV
-417 DDKGQVI
+417 DDKGQVVDPAAI
-424 PPDVI
+424 M
-429 QQYLRSQNL
+429 QYLRSQNL
-438 AGDETAPALLNPPQG
+438 AGEEVAPALLNPKEG
-453 AGK
+453 R

>member
-24 QLQQRDARR
+24 QLQQQDARR

-45 DAITREARLRNVLAQ
+45 DAITRDARLRNVLAQ
-60 LANSTDMNEQQ
+60 LANSTDLNEQQ

-80 LSYDLERQKLLTGIS
+80 LSYDFERQKLLTGITQS
-95 QGQNQQ
+95 QNQQ
-101 SQAIQDMT
+101 GQAGQEIQ
-109 FREGLQPLQ
+109 FRQGLSPLQ
-118 YRAKEAELGAN
+118 YDAKKAELGAS
-129 IAGNTLTT
+129 IAGSTLTT
-137 TNAQH
+137 TNAEH

-152 DQRRAAAG
+152 DQRRAAQG

-166 MQGDVVRNNLPAL
+166 MQGDVVRDNLPAL
-179 RTTSETNILTGQ
+179 RATSETNIRTGQ
-191 KNAENQY
+191 KSAENQY
-198 GVQETLGR
+198 GMQETLGR
-206 QLEEQRTTADLMHWA
+206 QLAEQRTTSDLMHWA

-262 QQAEYQKAFQGK
+262 QQVEYQKAFQGK

-313 GNGNIELLSPA
+313 GGGNIELLSPA
-324 ELKTSIARRLGV
+324 ELKSSIARRLGV
-336 DATPWQKDAEISLK
+336 DASPWQKDAEISLK

-370 FKPELGFKLSDTAK
+370 FKPELGFKLSDEAK
-384 QRQQRIMYGAQTI
+384 QRQQRILYGAQTH
-397 ALRNLGYTQKE
+397 ALQGLGYSQKE
-408 DANGNKIWV
+408 DANGNMIWV
-417 DDKGQVI
+417 DDKGQVVDPAAI
-424 PPDVI
+424 M
-429 QQYLRSQNL
+429 QYLRSQNL
-438 AGDETAPALLNPPQG
+438 AGEEVAPALLNPKEG
-453 AGK
+453 R

>member
-24 QLQQRDARR
+24 QLQQQDARR

-45 DAITREARLRNVLAQ
+45 DAITRDARLRNVLAQ
-60 LANSTDMNEQQ
+60 LANSTDLNEQQ

-80 LSYDLERQKLLTGIS
+80 LSYDFERQKLLTGITQS
-95 QGQNQQ
+95 QNQQ
-101 SQAIQDMT
+101 GQAGQEIQ
-109 FREGLQPLQ
+109 FRQGLSPLQ
-118 YRAKEAELGAN
+118 YDAKKAELGAS

-137 TNAQH
+137 TNAEH

-147 NDIFP
+147 KDIFP
-152 DQRRAAAG
+152 DQRRAAQG

-166 MQGDVVRNNLPAL
+166 MQGDVVRDNLPAL
-179 RTTSETNILTGQ
+179 RATSETNILTGQ
-191 KNAENQY
+191 KSAENQY
-198 GVQETLGR
+198 GMQETLGR
-206 QLEEQRTTADLMHWA
+206 QLAEQRTTSDLMHWA

-262 QQAEYQKAFQGK
+262 QQVEYQKAFQGK
-274 DAAMNPAVPLIEN
+274 GATMNPAVPLIEN

-313 GNGNIELLSPA
+313 GGGNIELLSPA
-324 ELKTSIARRLGV
+324 ELKSSIARRLGV
-336 DATPWQKDAEISLK
+336 DASPWQKDAEISLK

-370 FKPELGFKLSDTAK
+370 FKPELGFKLSDEAK
-384 QRQQRIMYGAQTI
+384 QRQQRILYGAQTH
-397 ALRNLGYTQKE
+397 ALQGLGYSQKE
-408 DANGNKIWV
+408 DANGNMIWV
-417 DDKGQVI
+417 DDKGQVVDPAAI
-424 PPDVI
+424 M
-429 QQYLRSQNL
+429 QYLRSQNL
-438 AGDETAPALLNPPQG
+438 AGEEVAPALLNPKEG
-453 AGK
+453 R